1 MEIKIREVLH
11 TADEISM
18 GQVIHYLP
26 LPEADGVSVTANAS
40 GFTTMTAV
48 ARHWNVSLGQAIAIS
63 DHANK
68 LKCKCPWSLVLEEPK
83 RRCLITVPRTYGQSD
98 SEAMTRK
105 LLEDAS
111 SERVKILEFSHYNFI
126 QKTFAEIE
134 IASAIRVMRARHD
147 SGALNT
153 VIFDIDSR
161 FFQDLSQLM
170 GQSIITLD

>member
-1 MEIKIREVLH
+1 MEIKIREVSH
-11 TADEISM
+11 TSDEIDM

-26 LPEADGVSVTANAS
+26 LPEADGVSVTANAA

-48 ARHWNVSLGQAIAIS
+48 ARHWNISLDQATAIA

-68 LKCKCPWSLVLEEPK
+68 LKHKCPWSLVLEEPK
-83 RRCLITVPRTYGQSD
+83 RRCLITVPRTCGQSD

-111 SERVKILEFSHYNFI
+111 GEKVKILEFSHYNFL
-126 QKTFAEIE
+126 QTSFPELE
-134 IASAIRVMRARHD
+134 IASAIGAMRAWHD
-147 SGALNT
+147 SDGLDT

-161 FFQDLSQLM
+161 FIQTLSQLM
-170 GQSIITLD
+170 G